1 MYNYYERTYYTLDDI
16 RIEVGIIPKNKGPY
30 TMSNMSLSTFSLST
44 FLNACLTEAGYDAAP
59 TLTET
64 TEAIT
69 CFRNYIWPRFYQEAI
84 IYADLDKNEDFVEKF
99 ARTKVGQIMSWWIS
113 SIEKYSLLIQNLTAN
128 KNKLLDDVKSAFIS
142 RFNDTPQ
149 NSGDFSDDN
158 HTSTVNK
165 TENSSNVG
173 TMMQRLNEI
182 EDNIKQLYIDWSD
195 EFRKFIIWSVN

>member
-16 RIEVGIIPKNKGPY
+16 KSEVGMFPQFTGPY
-30 TMSNMSLSTFSLST
+30 GMQIPTMSTFIDT
-44 FLNACLTEAGYDAAP
+44 CLKYVKFSSVSEA
-59 TLTET
+59 ET
-64 TEAIT
+64 TESVE

-84 IYADLDKNEDFVEKF
+84 IYVDSDESESFVEKF
-99 ARTKVGQIMSWWIS
+99 CRTKVGQIFSWWKS
-113 SIEKYSLLIQNLTAN
+113 SSEKYSLLIQNLEAN
-128 KNKLLDDVKSAFIS
+128 KSKLLDDVKSASIS

-158 HTSTVNK
+158 HTSTVTK

-173 TMMQRLNEI
+173 TMMARLNEI
-182 EDNIKQLYIDWSD
+182 EDNIKQLYIDWSN

>member
-1 MYNYYERTYYTLDDI
+1 MERTYYTLDDI
-16 RIEVGIIPKNKGPY
+16 RKEVGGSYLIGEGPY
-30 TMSNMSLSTFSLST
+30 SMSLKAFST
-44 FLNACLTEAGYDAAP
+44 FLNDCLNKVNF
-59 TLTET
+59 TLFSVFAET
-64 TEAIT
+64 DESQA

-84 IYADLDKNEDFVEKF
+84 IYVDSDEDESFVEKF
-99 ARTKVGQIMSWWIS
+99 ARTKVGQIMSWWQS
-113 SIEKYSLLIQNLTAN
+113 SLEKYSMLIQNFENN
-128 KNKLLDDVKSAFIS
+128 KQKLLDDVKSSSIS

-158 HTSTVNK
+158 HTSTVTK

-173 TMMQRLNEI
+173 TMMARLNEI

>member
-1 MYNYYERTYYTLDDI
+1 MYNYYERTYYTMDDI
-16 RIEVGIIPKNKGPY
+16 RVEVGISPNKKGPY
-30 TMSNMSLSTFSLST
+30 TMSAKSLSE
-44 FLNACLTEAGYDAAP
+44 FLNDCLTEAGYDTAP
-59 TLTET
+59 YFAET
-64 TEAIT
+64 PESID
-69 CFRNYIWPRFYQEAI
+69 CFRSYIWPRFYQEAI

-99 ARTKVGQIMSWWIS
+99 CRTKVGQIMSWWIS
-113 SIEKYSLLIQNLTAN
+113 SIEKYSLLIQNLEAN
-128 KNKLLDDVKSAFIS
+128 KNKLLDDVKSASVS

-149 NSGDFSDDN
+149 NSGDFSDDQ
-158 HTSTVNK
+158 HTSTVTK

>member
-16 RIEVGIIPKNKGPY
+16 RKALGGSYASGEGPY
-30 TMSNMSLSTFSLST
+30 SMDTKSFSG
-44 FLNACLTEAGYDAAP
+44 FLNACLQEAG
-59 TLTET
+59 LTPHSTISEGT
-64 TEAIT
+64 QASK
-69 CFRNYIWPRFYQEAI
+69 CFHDYIWPRFYQETI
-84 IYADLDKNEDFVEKF
+84 TYTDSEEKDDLVQKF
-99 ARTKVGQIMSWWIS
+99 SKTKVGQIFAWWIS
-113 SIEKYSLLIQNLTAN
+113 SAEKYSLLIQNLTAN
-128 KNKLLDDVKSAFIS
+128 KSKLLDDVKSASIS

-158 HTSTVNK
+158 HTSTVTK

-182 EDNIKQLYIDWSD
+182 EDNIKQLYLDWSN